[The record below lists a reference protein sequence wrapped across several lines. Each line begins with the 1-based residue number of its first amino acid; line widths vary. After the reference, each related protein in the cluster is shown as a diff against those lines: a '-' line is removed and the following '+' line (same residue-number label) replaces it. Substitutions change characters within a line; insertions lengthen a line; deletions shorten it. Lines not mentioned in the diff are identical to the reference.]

1 MGSSATL
8 SRTEVSPATL
18 AQRKAGM
25 ERSFDSILPRLQAM
39 DRMSRES
46 ETRRQVDKQLSFA
59 LYGAANRIMRMHR
72 PFLEPLGLTFPQYL
86 VVLELLDTSPQ
97 LVGKVGIRLGLDTG
111 TITPILKRMEQS
123 GLIARKRDMQD
134 ERRVLVEL
142 TPAGQALQ
150 TSVWAVSDQIM
161 SACQITD
168 SQADELREELDRL
181 GRPATPEEQLETV
194 KSAPKTRR

>member
-1 MGSSATL
+1 
-8 SRTEVSPATL
+8 
-18 AQRKAGM
+18 
-25 ERSFDSILPRLQAM
+25 
-39 DRMSRES
+39 MSRES

-181 GRPATPEEQLETV
+181 RRPATPEEQLETV

>member
-1 MGSSATL
+1 
-8 SRTEVSPATL
+8 
-18 AQRKAGM
+18 
-25 ERSFDSILPRLQAM
+25 M

-168 SQADELREELDRL
+168 SQADELREELDQL

>member
-1 MGSSATL
+1 
-8 SRTEVSPATL
+8 
-18 AQRKAGM
+18 
-25 ERSFDSILPRLQAM
+25 M

-72 PFLEPLGLTFPQYL
+72 PFLEPLNLTFPQYL

-97 LVGKVGIRLGLDTG
+97 LVGKVGIRLGLDTS

-181 GRPATPEEQLETV
+181 GRPASPEEQLETV
-194 KSAPKTRR
+194 KSAPETRR